1 MTTTKPRRRWFQFR
15 LRTLLVLMLLSCLV
29 IGWLSG
35 DTDYLLAMGLET
47 VRSPEWWLRW
57 QGGGLLSRLS
67 VVN

>member
-35 DTDYLLAMGLET
+35 KQTT
-47 VRSPEWWLRW
+47 FW
-57 QGGGLLSRLS
+57 QWDLKR
-67 VVN
+67 